1 MKYIH
6 LALDI
11 KQILQD
17 KYIFNFIHSEQEEG
31 WQLNKAIIII

>member
-17 KYIFNFIHSEQEEG
+17 KYIFNFIHSEQKEG